1 MKKLT
6 LPRLKSLAPQPKK
19 KVQKLAANAAHRLT
33 PPAFEDYDEEPSTKL
48 STAFVV
54 VLILHLVAVGGIY
67 AFHSIKAHRK
77 GNEVAPEATA
87 KLATPAVVP
96 VSAAAAPNSGAAA
109 KVPAASQVS
118 PKVSTA
124 VAAATSPASQV
135 VAPATQAKSSQPK
148 ADGAPSAVLP
158 QPKVAAG
165 NSPAPVQAVQ
175 AAPHGDAQSS
185 VVKTYTV
192 VKGDNPVAI
201 AKRFGVTEDELLKLN
216 GISDPKKLQIGQ
228 VLKVPAKKGSPN

>member
-67 AFHSIKAHRK
+67 AFHSIKAHRN
-77 GNEVAPEATA
+77 GNEVAPETTA
-87 KLATPAVVP
+87 KSAAPAVVP
-96 VSAAAAPNSGAAA
+96 VPQVASVNSGPAVKAPAAP
-109 KVPAASQVS
+109 QVQ
-118 PKVSTA
+118 PKVSTTTA
-124 VAAATSPASQV
+124 AAPSPAPQVAASV
-135 VAPATQAKSSQPK
+135 IQAKSPVSK
-148 ADGAPSAVLP
+148 GDGAPSAVLP
-158 QPKVAAG
+158 QSKVAGG
-165 NSPAPVQAVQ
+165 NPAAPLQPVQAGAHTEPQ
-175 AAPHGDAQSS
+175 ASAL
-185 VVKTYTV
+185 KTYTV

-216 GISDPKKLQIGQ
+216 GVSDPKKLQIGQ
-228 VLKVPAKKGSPN
+228 VLKVPAKKGSTN